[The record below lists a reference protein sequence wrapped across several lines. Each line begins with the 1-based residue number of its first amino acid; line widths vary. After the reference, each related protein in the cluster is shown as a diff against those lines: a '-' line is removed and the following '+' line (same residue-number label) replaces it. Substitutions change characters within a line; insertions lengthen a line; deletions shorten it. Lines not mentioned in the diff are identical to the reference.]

1 MKYLDLDIFFR
12 KNINT
17 NDISFVSNNSSV
29 IQSIKNIVL
38 TKRGER
44 PFNNYFGT
52 GVVDLLFQNPSIAE
66 LSFLQHDISTILKN
80 LEPRIIV
87 DTVEIEW
94 PTNLSNPDIKINIKY
109 RPNNQQLVSAQ
120 TISLTITP

>member
-1 MKYLDLDIFFR
+1 MKYQDLDIFFR
-12 KNINT
+12 KDLDT
-17 NDISFVSNNSSV
+17 NDINLVSNNSSV

-52 GVVDLLFQNPSIAE
+52 GIVDLLFQNPSIAE
-66 LSFLQHDISTILKN
+66 LSFLQHDISTILKD

-87 DTVEIEW
+87 DNVEIQW
-94 PTNLSNPDIKINIKY
+94 PTTSTDADIKINIKY
-109 RPNNQQLVSAQ
+109 RPNNEQLVSAQ